1 MFEKFTEKAINVV
14 TQAQVEA
21 KEMNHSLIQ
30 PEHIFLAII
39 KEARG
44 ISLKIFKMY
53 NIDYDKFH
61 KATEEKLRFE
71 KQVNAKANPQFS
83 ESSKNLLKYAMDIA
97 TRSNNELVLYEHI
110 FLAALENKNSYICRI
125 LEKFKFNT
133 VQAQDLLKRLVQK
146 KIKKLEHPEKF
157 ELTAEEEKYRTAERL
172 FDGDTAS
179 KIFERA
185 VSKLNA
191 SNYEI
196 LGTDQIISAILEDKD
211 SELAKALNS
220 NGVSYEKFEESL
232 KEVSSRQS
240 EFEGHQIVFTP
251 NAFVIMS
258 SALQIAK
265 ELGSSE
271 VAPEHVILGMLK
283 VKKGIAYDIF
293 KNLNVNDSKLKED
306 ILKPIE
312 HSMSESLAIMNLAKQ
327 EAHRLGKNVVGTEM
341 FLVGIL
347 GEGSNIAAQVLTEL
361 EITIKD
367 VRLTIENFVGFGNDY
382 TDSEVTFTNNAKKI
396 LELAWTAAK
405 KENKKRIEAHHIL
418 QAITNVPDSV
428 AMKTLEH
435 LGVDAVEI
443 KQGIINELNKQT
455 RE

>member
-14 TQAQVEA
+14 TQAQKEA
-21 KEMNHSLIQ
+21 KEMQNSLIQ

-53 NIDYDKFH
+53 NIDYNKFH
-61 KATEEKLRFE
+61 EATEEKLRFE
-71 KQVNAKANPQFS
+71 KTANPKSNPQFS
-83 ESSKNLLKYAMDIA
+83 ESSKNLLKLAMELA

-110 FLAALENKNSYICRI
+110 FLAALENKNSYIGRI

-133 VQAQDLLKRLVQK
+133 AQAEDLLKRLVQK

-179 KIFERA
+179 KIFDKA
-185 VSKLNA
+185 VSKLHA
-191 SNYEI
+191 SKYEI

-211 SELAKALNS
+211 SDLSKILTE
-220 NGVSYEKFEESL
+220 NGVTSEEFDR
-232 KEVSSRQS
+232 KIEETSSRQA

-251 NAFVIMS
+251 NAFIIMNN
-258 SALQIAK
+258 ALQIAK

-271 VAPEHVILGMLK
+271 VTPEHVILGMLK
-283 VKKGIAYDIF
+283 VKKGVAYDIF
-293 KNLNVNDSKLKED
+293 KSMKVDDSKLKEA

-312 HSMSESLAIMNLAKQ
+312 HSMSESLTIMKLAKQ

-347 GEGSNIAAQVLTEL
+347 GESSNIAARVLTEL

-367 VRLTIENFVGFGNDY
+367 VRLTIENFVGLGNDY
-382 TDSEVTFTNNAKKI
+382 TEGEITFTNNAKKI

-405 KENKKRIEAHHIL
+405 KENKKRIEAYHIL
-418 QAITNVPDSV
+418 DAITMVPDSV

-443 KQGIINELNKQT
+443 KQGIINELNKAQC
-455 RE
+455 

>member
-61 KATEEKLRFE
+61 EATEEKLRFE

-110 FLAALENKNSYICRI
+110 FLAALENKNSYIGRI

-133 VQAQDLLKRLVQK
+133 LQAQDLLKRLVQK

-211 SELAKALNS
+211 SELAKTLDA
-220 NGVSYEKFEESL
+220 NGVSSEKFEESL
-232 KEVSSRQS
+232 REVSSRQS

-271 VAPEHVILGMLK
+271 VTPEHVILGMLK

-293 KNLNVNDSKLKED
+293 KNLHVNDSKLKED

-312 HSMSESLAIMNLAKQ
+312 HSMSESLAIMKLAKQ

-455 RE
+455 QE

>member
-61 KATEEKLRFE
+61 EATEEKLRFE

-110 FLAALENKNSYICRI
+110 FLAALENKNSYIGRI

-133 VQAQDLLKRLVQK
+133 LQAQDLLKRLVQK

-211 SELAKALNS
+211 SELAKTLDA
-220 NGVSYEKFEESL
+220 NGVSSEKFEESL
-232 KEVSSRQS
+232 REVSSRQS

-271 VAPEHVILGMLK
+271 VTPEHVILGMLK

-293 KNLNVNDSKLKED
+293 KNLHVNDSKLKED

-312 HSMSESLAIMNLAKQ
+312 HSMSESLAIMKLAKQ

-428 AMKTLEH
+428 PMKTLEH

-455 RE
+455 QE

>member
-61 KATEEKLRFE
+61 EATEEKLRFE

-110 FLAALENKNSYICRI
+110 FLAALENKISYIGRI

-133 VQAQDLLKRLVQK
+133 LQAQDLLKRLVQK

-211 SELAKALNS
+211 SELAKTLDA
-220 NGVSYEKFEESL
+220 NGVSSEKFEESL
-232 KEVSSRQS
+232 REVSSRQS

-271 VAPEHVILGMLK
+271 VTPEHVILGMLK

-293 KNLNVNDSKLKED
+293 KNLHVNDSKLKED

-312 HSMSESLAIMNLAKQ
+312 HSMSESLAIMKLAKQ

-455 RE
+455 QE

>member
-61 KATEEKLRFE
+61 EATEEKLRFE

-110 FLAALENKNSYICRI
+110 FLAALENKNSYIGRI

-211 SELAKALNS
+211 SELAKTLDA
-220 NGVSYEKFEESL
+220 NGVSSEKFEESL
-232 KEVSSRQS
+232 REVSSRQS

-271 VAPEHVILGMLK
+271 VTPEHVILGMLK

-293 KNLNVNDSKLKED
+293 KNLHVNDSKLKED

-312 HSMSESLAIMNLAKQ
+312 HSMSESLAIMKLAKQ

-455 RE
+455 QE

>member
-14 TQAQVEA
+14 TQAQQEA
-21 KEMNHSLIQ
+21 KEMKHSLIQ

-61 KATEEKLRFE
+61 QAVEEKLRFE
-71 KQVNAKANPQFS
+71 KMANAKSNPQFS
-83 ESSKNLLKYAMDIA
+83 ESSKNLLKNAMDLA
-97 TRSNNELVLYEHI
+97 TRSNNDLVLYEHI
-110 FLAALENKNSYICRI
+110 FLASLENKNSYIGRI

-133 VQAQDLLKRLVQK
+133 LQAEDLLKRLVQK

-179 KIFERA
+179 KIFDRA
-185 VSKLNA
+185 VNKLEA

-196 LGTDQIISAILEDKD
+196 LGTDQIISAILEDKESD
-211 SELAKALNS
+211 LSKILVENGVNSEL
-220 NGVSYEKFEESL
+220 FEQKLSET
-232 KEVSSRQS
+232 KSRNA
-240 EFEGHQIVFTP
+240 EFEGHQVVFTP
-251 NAFVIMS
+251 NAFKIMNN
-258 SALQIAK
+258 ALQIAK

-271 VAPEHVILGMLK
+271 VTPEHVILGMLK
-283 VKKGIAYDIF
+283 VKKGVAYQIF
-293 KNLNVNDSKLKED
+293 KGLNVNDSKLKDD

-312 HSMSESLAIMNLAKQ
+312 KSMSESLAIMKLAKQ

-347 GEGSNIAAQVLTEL
+347 GESSNVAARVLTEL

-367 VRLTIENFVGFGNDY
+367 VRLTIENFVGFGNDFM
-382 TDSEVTFTNNAKKI
+382 TDEITFTNNAKKI
-396 LELAWTAAK
+396 LELAWTSAK
-405 KENKKRIEAHHIL
+405 KENKKRIEAYHIL
-418 QAITNVPDSV
+418 DAITKVPDSV

-443 KQGIINELNKQT
+443 KQGIINELSKV
-455 RE
+455 EC

>member
-61 KATEEKLRFE
+61 EATEEKLRFE

-110 FLAALENKNSYICRI
+110 FLAALENKNSYIGRI

-211 SELAKALNS
+211 SELAKTLDA

-232 KEVSSRQS
+232 REVSSRQS

-271 VAPEHVILGMLK
+271 VTPEHVILGMLK

-293 KNLNVNDSKLKED
+293 KNLHVNDSKLKED

-312 HSMSESLAIMNLAKQ
+312 HSMSESLAIMKLAKQ

-455 RE
+455 QE